1 MKWFFRG
8 KIFPIS
14 RFVVREESMV
24 PVFMPGD
31 HVLTFNWARVS
42 KGDVIV
48 FKSDGKKYIKRITK
62 IKSNLIAVSGDNN
75 ARSAKMGT
83 IEKNQIVG
91 KVIFKY

>member
-31 HVLTFNWARVS
+31 HVLTFNWVRVS

-48 FKSDGKKYIKRITK
+48 FKSAGKKYIKRITK
-62 IKSNLIAVSGDNN
+62 TRGNLIAVSGDNV

>member
-1 MKWFFRG
+1 
-8 KIFPIS
+8 
-14 RFVVREESMV
+14 MV

-48 FKSDGKKYIKRITK
+48 FKSAGEKYIKRITK
-62 IKSNLIAVSGDNN
+62 TRGNLIAVSGDNN